1 MGARTANR
9 STAVMQRRI
18 EPHDSLEYF
27 PTPRWAT
34 RALCEF
40 LQAEYAEPLEL
51 QRAWE
56 PCCGEMHMAWP
67 MREFFAQVHA
77 TDVHR
82 YSQEHGIFDFLD
94 DQAPLPVL
102 DVDWIFLNPPFKP
115 ARRFIERARRIARRG
130 VAVFARAAFPE
141 SEGRFEPLFSP
152 DKRPSCVV
160 TFCER
165 VVLLKGR
172 LIEPGKPDPFN
183 LDDDGAPRKA
193 STATAYVWL
202 IWRGHDHDTR
212 HRWIAPG
219 TRSRLEQPGD
229 YPDYSDR
236 FPQIEGSLL

>member
-1 MGARTANR
+1 MSRQNR

-27 PTPRWAT
+27 PTPPWAT
-34 RALCEF
+34 RAVCNF
-40 LQAEYAEPLEL
+40 LLSEYAEPLEL

-56 PCCGEMHMAWP
+56 PCCGEMHMARP

-82 YSQEHGIFDFLD
+82 YSLDHGIYDFLD
-94 DQAPLPVL
+94 VHAPPPVL
-102 DVDWIFLNPPFKP
+102 DVDWIFLNPPFVP

-130 VAVFARAAFPE
+130 VAVFARAAFTE
-141 SEGRFEPLFSP
+141 SEDRFEPLFSP
-152 DKRPSCVV
+152 EKRPSCVV

-165 VVLLKGR
+165 VVLLKDR

-183 LDDDGAPRKA
+183 LDDDGKPKKA
-193 STATAYVWL
+193 SSATAYAWM
-202 IWRGHDHDTR
+202 IWRGTDHDTR

-219 TRSRLEQPGD
+219 TRRRLEQAGD
-229 YPDYSDR
+229 YPDYADR
-236 FPQIEGSLL
+236 FPQTKGALL